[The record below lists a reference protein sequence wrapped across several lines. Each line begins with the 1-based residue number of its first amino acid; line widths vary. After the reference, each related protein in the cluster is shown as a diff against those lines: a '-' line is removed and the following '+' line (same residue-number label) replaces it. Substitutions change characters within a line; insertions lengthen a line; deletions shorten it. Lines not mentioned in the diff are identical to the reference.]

1 MYKFRAS
8 QIGQLMTA
16 GRSKS
21 EEFGATAL
29 SLMREVW
36 IAQKYGRYK
45 DISNKYLEKGNEC
58 EEASISLF
66 QEWEQHKNLY
76 TKNEQTITND
86 WITGTPDLFNK
97 TEVIDIKSSWDI
109 FTFTAADGSDK
120 GYYWQL
126 QAYMALLGVESARLV
141 YCLVSAPEWMVT
153 KEKTRLYY
161 SLGGDDMGGAV
172 QALYKRKAEQ
182 LERNMIYDDIPVSE
196 RVKAF
201 TFERSNDDI
210 AAMFSRVDRAR
221 EIMRGW

>member
-1 MYKFRAS
+1 
-8 QIGQLMTA
+8 MTA

-76 TKNEQTITND
+76 TKNEQTLTND

-141 YCLVSAPEWMVT
+141 YCLVSAPEWMVL
-153 KEKTRLYY
+153 KERTRLYY
-161 SLGGDDMGGAV
+161 SLGGDDMGDDAQV
-172 QALYKRKAEQ
+172 LYQRKREN
-182 LERNMIYDDIPVSE
+182 LERNMIYDDIPVNE

-210 AAMFSRVDRAR
+210 AAMCSRVDRAR
-221 EIMRGW
+221 EIMQGW

>member
-36 IAQKYGRYK
+36 IAEKYGRYK

-66 QEWEQHKNLY
+66 QEWEQHRNLY
-76 TKNEQTITND
+76 TKNEQTLTND

-97 TEVIDIKSSWDI
+97 NEVIDIKSSWDI
-109 FTFTAADGSDK
+109 FTFTAADGTDK

-153 KEKTRLYY
+153 KEDIRLYW
-161 SLGGDDMGGAV
+161 SLGGDDMSEAAEV
-172 QALYKRKAEQ
+172 QYKRKSEQ
-182 LERNMIYDDIPVSE
+182 LKRNMIYDDIPVNE

-210 AAMFSRVDRAR
+210 TAMFSRVDRAR
-221 EIMRGW
+221 DIMRGW